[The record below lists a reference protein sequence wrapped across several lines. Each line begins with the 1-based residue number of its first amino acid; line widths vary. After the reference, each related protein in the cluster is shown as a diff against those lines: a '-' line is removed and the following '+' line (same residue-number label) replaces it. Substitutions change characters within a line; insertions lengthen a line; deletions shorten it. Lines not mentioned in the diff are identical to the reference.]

1 MLRSSAFAIAML
13 LPWVVLAQGSPPASA
28 PPSAPTSAPPGPP
41 AIPVTTDPARI
52 GPVPVQIL
60 ANGTV
65 QSESVVTIRPRVDGQ
80 ITQVHVAEGQSVR
93 RGQLLFNLDARL
105 NQAILQQ
112 QEAQLLRDRAQATR
126 TQLDAVRYQS
136 LRGESFA
143 SQQRFE
149 QAQADAAAAAAT
161 VQATQAL
168 IVQTRLSIEFAA
180 ITAEVD
186 GQLGALP
193 LRVGNFVRQAEINS
207 MGTITQT
214 NPILVQFNVPER
226 WLPAIRDAMRAQT
239 PPPVVVTADGDP
251 GPPAEGRLVFVDSQ
265 VDTATGTITL
275 KGRFDNADARLLP
288 GQYVQVSVVPAVQ
301 ANAISVAGAA
311 VQTGQQGRFVFVVA
325 EGVARRRPVTLDRII
340 GDRAVV
346 RGEIAQGERVIV
358 DGAQRV
364 TEGARVNDRSATPP
378 APQRVS
384 ALESRP

>member
-1 MLRSSAFAIAML
+1 MLRFAALAVAVL
-13 LPWVVLAQGSPPASA
+13 LPGAVWAQGAPPAA
-28 PPSAPTSAPPGPP
+28 GGPP
-41 AIPVTTDPARI
+41 MVPVTTDGALV

-80 ITQVHVAEGQSVR
+80 VTQLHAAEGQVVR

-105 NQAILQQ
+105 NLALLQQ

-143 SQQRFE
+143 SQQRYE

-168 IVQTRLSIEFAA
+168 IAQTRLSIEFAA

-186 GQLGALP
+186 GQLGSLP
-193 LRVGNFVRQAEINS
+193 LRVGNFVRQAENVS

-239 PPPVVVTADGDP
+239 PPPVIVTADGDT

-275 KGRFDNADARLLP
+275 KGRFDNADGRLLP
-288 GQYVQVSVVPAVQ
+288 GQYVQVSVVPTVQSNAV
-301 ANAISVAGAA
+301 SVAGAA
-311 VQTGQQGRFVFVVA
+311 VQTGQQGRYVFVMA
-325 EGVARRRPVTLDRII
+325 EGVARRRPVVLERMF
-340 GDRAVV
+340 GDRAII
-346 RGEIAQGERVIV
+346 RAQIAQGERVIV

-364 TEGARVNDRSATPP
+364 TEGARVVDRGATPAPP

>member
-1 MLRSSAFAIAML
+1 MLRLAAFAVA
-13 LPWVVLAQGSPPASA
+13 VLFPALAPAQVTAPAG
-28 PPSAPTSAPPGPP
+28 PPGV
-41 AIPVTTDPARI
+41 PVTTDVAQV
-52 GPVPVQIL
+52 GPQPIQIL

-80 ITQVHVAEGQSVR
+80 ITQLHVAEGQMVR

-168 IVQTRLSIEFAA
+168 IAQTRLSIEFAS

-226 WLPAIRDAMRAQT
+226 WLPTIREAMRGPT
-239 PPPVVVTADGDP
+239 PPPVRATADGDS
-251 GPPAEGRLVFVDSQ
+251 GPPSEGRLVFIDSQ

-288 GQYVQVSVVPAVQ
+288 GQYVQVSVVPATQ

-311 VQTGQQGRFVFVVA
+311 VQTGQQGRFVFVIA
-325 EGVARRRPVTLDRII
+325 EGVARRRPVVLERMS
-340 GDRAVV
+340 GDRAII

-364 TEGARVNDRSATPP
+364 TEGARVNDRSAIP
-378 APQRVS
+378 AAQRVS